1 MILIKLQT
9 KDTNQTQRRV
19 LKHMHETNDDSDT
32 PQNTSLLMIDLL
44 IHMLISVYNS
54 LSYLMFRKINR
65 HHAPWW
71 LYFPLSILN
80 DIDNVD
86 KLVCKSAE
94 KPIWHIK
101 DNLLCLLNFL
111 EDMMRFGPVLVT
123 DGKDQWKA
131 KNVYNTS
138 REIFM
143 DFEMDI

>member
-65 HHAPWW
+65 HHAP
-71 LYFPLSILN
+71 
-80 DIDNVD
+80 
-86 KLVCKSAE
+86 
-94 KPIWHIK
+94 
-101 DNLLCLLNFL
+101 
-111 EDMMRFGPVLVT
+111 
-123 DGKDQWKA
+123 
-131 KNVYNTS
+131 
-138 REIFM
+138 
-143 DFEMDI
+143 